1 MADAKNTIN
10 KGVPMSNG
18 IGGTVASGESS
29 SGAGGGG
36 FNTQAGQSNPAPQ
49 TNSSPSTSSQNNNP
63 GPTNAEYVAN
73 AVDTYLGATLL
84 IYAYEDIVMLYIDK
98 VLGFEKVLEEYY
110 KQYKELTGQNLT
122 PEEKELLKEDLK
134 NQKDALIKEYTEGL
148 SKKELKKKF
157 DELKANAFRLKK
169 ELMSI
174 PKEFTKSLSEALM
187 PNVIG
192 PVGPNPFST
201 ALKIYIT
208 ISKIKRAI
216 DSVFITLKL
225 FMTTAED
232 LGIDKTKPYEEFM
245 GVIAAPLKG
254 LEGILG
260 QVKKKEEEI
269 STDVE
274 LQGKLEEAKNEWSYT
289 FAGKKWNAKQ
299 VEELARGNEFK
310 IFVFP
315 LTSDNRKD
323 LNKAIKQG
331 ETSNNAAKDLK
342 AANATV
348 ILKYDEWLNSV
359 VQQLTKSKDIATEP
373 NSYSE
378 GAMGPSA

>member
-1 MADAKNTIN
+1 
-10 KGVPMSNG
+10 
-18 IGGTVASGESS
+18 
-29 SGAGGGG
+29 
-36 FNTQAGQSNPAPQ
+36 
-49 TNSSPSTSSQNNNP
+49 
-63 GPTNAEYVAN
+63 
-73 AVDTYLGATLL
+73 
-84 IYAYEDIVMLYIDK
+84 
-98 VLGFEKVLEEYY
+98 
-110 KQYKELTGQNLT
+110 
-122 PEEKELLKEDLK
+122 
-134 NQKDALIKEYTEGL
+134 
-148 SKKELKKKF
+148 
-157 DELKANAFRLKK
+157 
-169 ELMSI
+169 
-174 PKEFTKSLSEALM
+174 
-187 PNVIG
+187 
-192 PVGPNPFST
+192 
-201 ALKIYIT
+201 
-208 ISKIKRAI
+208 
-216 DSVFITLKL
+216 
-225 FMTTAED
+225 
-232 LGIDKTKPYEEFM
+232 M